1 MPLRVRHTYVKTRNI
16 SMHKYIKIPKYRNI
30 LYFSLLERI
39 KTANVNSFKEKN
51 TVT

>member
-1 MPLRVRHTYVKTRNI
+1 
-16 SMHKYIKIPKYRNI
+16 MHKHIKIDRYGNI

-51 TVT
+51 AIT